1 MIGPLV
7 TLHLGDWLTLHLVGL
22 LCGQSVSWHGC
33 LQGSCHVMVEAGA
46 RRVSVYGHVKLQAA
60 VPDGTQLSTT
70 MAKYTLHSRPVC
82 DNAQSP

>member
-1 MIGPLV
+1 
-7 TLHLGDWLTLHLVGL
+7 
-22 LCGQSVSWHGC
+22 
-33 LQGSCHVMVEAGA
+33 MVEAGA